1 MKFEK
6 AKRSKCKIKV
16 SIAGAS
22 GSGKTYSALCV
33 AKGMVSNLHKVAVID
48 TENGSSHLYS
58 HLGDF
63 SVLTLAAPY
72 SPEAY
77 IMAIN
82 EAIKNGFECV
92 IIDSLSHEWQG
103 PGGIIDIHGQMEG
116 NSFTNWN
123 KVTPRHN
130 ALIQKIVNAPVHV
143 IATLRSKTEYVMQQ
157 KNGKSIPEKM
167 GLKAVQRD
175 DCEYEFTVAFELNKY
190 HVAAVSKDRTGLFQ
204 QEPELI
210 LSENLGKRITDWC
223 EIDDVKTSNDV
234 KTSLD
239 IKQRLLDCDDLD
251 QLDLLIQENPNYS
264 DLLREEISFKKED
277 LLMINHPKFKQNGH
291 FQH

>member
-1 MKFEK
+1 MKFTK

-33 AKGMVSNLHKVAVID
+33 AKGMVGNLNKVAVID

-63 SVLTLAAPY
+63 SVLTLGAPY

-82 EAIKNGFECV
+82 EAIKNGYECI

-116 NSFTNWN
+116 NSFTNWS

-143 IATLRSKTEYVMQQ
+143 IATLRSKTEYIMQQ

-167 GLKAVQRD
+167 GLKSVQRD

-204 QEPELI
+204 QEPELV
-210 LSENLGKRITDWC
+210 LSEDLGKRITDWC
-223 EIDDVKTSNDV
+223 EIDEVKTNS
-234 KTSLD
+234 D
-239 IKQRLLDCDDLD
+239 ITKRLHGITDLE
-251 QLDLLIQENPNYS
+251 QLDELIHENPEYS
-264 DLLREEISFKKED
+264 DLLREEISIKKED
-277 LLMINHPKFKQNGH
+277 LLIINYPKFKQNGH
-291 FQH
+291 VQH

>member
-1 MKFEK
+1 MKFTK

-33 AKGMVSNLHKVAVID
+33 AKGMVGNLNKVAVID

-63 SVLTLAAPY
+63 SVLTIGAPY

-82 EAIKNGFECV
+82 EAIKNGYECI

-143 IATLRSKTEYVMQQ
+143 IATLRSKTEYIMQQ

-204 QEPELI
+204 QEPELV
-210 LSENLGKRITDWC
+210 LSEDLGKRITDWC
-223 EIDDVKTSNDV
+223 EIDEVKTNS
-234 KTSLD
+234 D
-239 IKQRLLDCDDLD
+239 ITKRLHGITDLE
-251 QLDLLIQENPNYS
+251 QLDELIHENPEYS
-264 DLLREEISFKKED
+264 DLLREEISIKKED
-277 LLMINHPKFKQNGH
+277 LLIINYPKFKQNGH
-291 FQH
+291 VQH

>member
-33 AKGMVSNLHKVAVID
+33 AKGMVSNLNKVAVID

-63 SVLTLAAPY
+63 SVLTLGAPY

-82 EAIKNGFECV
+82 EAIKNGYECI

-116 NSFTNWN
+116 NSFTNWS

-130 ALIQKIVNAPVHV
+130 ALIQKIVTSPVHI

-157 KNGKSIPEKM
+157 KNGKSVPEKM
-167 GLKAVQRD
+167 GLKSVQRD

-210 LSENLGKRITDWC
+210 LSENLGKRIIDWC
-223 EIDDVKTSNDV
+223 EIDEVKTNS
-234 KTSLD
+234 D
-239 IKQRLLDCDDLD
+239 ITKRLHGITDLE
-251 QLDLLIQENPNYS
+251 QLDELILENPEYS
-264 DLLREEISFKKED
+264 DLLREEISVKKED
-277 LLMINHPKFKQNGH
+277 VLIINYPKFKQNGH
-291 FQH
+291 IQH

>member
-33 AKGMVSNLHKVAVID
+33 AKGMVSNLNKVAVID

-63 SVLTLAAPY
+63 SVLTLGAPY

-82 EAIKNGFECV
+82 EAIKNGYECI

-143 IATLRSKTEYVMQQ
+143 IATLRSKTEYIMQQ

-204 QEPELI
+204 HEPELK
-210 LSENLGKRITDWC
+210 LSEDLGKRIIDWC
-223 EIDDVKTSNDV
+223 EIDEVKTNS
-234 KTSLD
+234 D
-239 IKQRLLDCDDLD
+239 ITKRLHGIIDLE
-251 QLDLLIQENPNYS
+251 QLDELIHENPEYS
-264 DLLREEISFKKED
+264 DLLREEISVKKED
-277 LLMINHPKFKQNGH
+277 LLLINYPKFKQNGH
-291 FQH
+291 VQH

>member
-1 MKFEK
+1 MKFTK

-33 AKGMVSNLHKVAVID
+33 AKGMVGNLNKVAVID

-63 SVLTLAAPY
+63 SVLTIGAPY

-82 EAIKNGFECV
+82 EAIKNGYECI

-116 NSFTNWN
+116 NSFTNWS

-143 IATLRSKTEYVMQQ
+143 IATLRSKTEYIMQQ

-167 GLKAVQRD
+167 GLKSVQRD

-204 QEPELI
+204 QEPELV
-210 LSENLGKRITDWC
+210 LSEDLGKRITDWC
-223 EIDDVKTSNDV
+223 EIDEVKTNS
-234 KTSLD
+234 D
-239 IKQRLLDCDDLD
+239 ITKRLHGITDLE
-251 QLDLLIQENPNYS
+251 QLDELIHENPEYS
-264 DLLREEISFKKED
+264 DLLREEISIKKED
-277 LLMINHPKFKQNGH
+277 LLIINYPKFKQNGPV
-291 FQH
+291 QH

>member
-33 AKGMVSNLHKVAVID
+33 AKGMVSNLNKVAVID

-63 SVLTLAAPY
+63 SVLTLGAPY

-82 EAIKNGFECV
+82 EAIKNGYECI

-143 IATLRSKTEYVMQQ
+143 IATLRSKTEYIMQQ

-167 GLKAVQRD
+167 GLKAIQRD

-204 QEPELI
+204 HEPELK
-210 LSENLGKRITDWC
+210 LSEDLGKRIIDWC
-223 EIDDVKTSNDV
+223 EIDEVKTNS
-234 KTSLD
+234 D
-239 IKQRLLDCDDLD
+239 ITKRLHGITDLE
-251 QLDLLIQENPNYS
+251 QLDELIHENPEYS
-264 DLLREEISFKKED
+264 DLLREEISVKKED
-277 LLMINHPKFKQNGH
+277 LLLINYPKFKQNGH
-291 FQH
+291 VQH

>member
-1 MKFEK
+1 MEFEK

-22 GSGKTYSALCV
+22 GSGKTYSAICL
-33 AKGMVSNLHKVAVID
+33 AKGMVKNLNKVAVID

-63 SVLTLAAPY
+63 SVLTLSAPY

-82 EAIKNGFECV
+82 EAIKRGFECI

-103 PGGIIDIHGQMEG
+103 AGGIIDIHGKMEG
-116 NSFTNWN
+116 NSFTNWS
-123 KVTPRHN
+123 KVSPRHN
-130 ALIQKIVNAPVHV
+130 ALIQNIVNAPVHI
-143 IATLRSKTEYVMQQ
+143 IATLRCKTEYVMQQ

-175 DCEYEFTVAFELNKY
+175 DTEYEFTVAFELNQLHK
-190 HVAAVSKDRTGLFQ
+190 ATISKDRTGLFKQ
-204 QEPELI
+204 GIEFI
-210 LSENLGKRITDWC
+210 LNNEVGEKINQWCCTDTINNSKKSIFD
-223 EIDDVKTSNDV
+223 EIVLCKD
-234 KTSLD
+234 
-239 IKQRLLDCDDLD
+239 
-251 QLDLLIQENPNYS
+251 IQELQQIYNENSELRDNYRNEFS
-264 DLLREEISFKKED
+264 SKKEE
-277 LLMINHPKFKQNGH
+277 LLSNINIAL
-291 FQH
+291 

>member
-1 MKFEK
+1 
-6 AKRSKCKIKV
+6 
-16 SIAGAS
+16 
-22 GSGKTYSALCV
+22 
-33 AKGMVSNLHKVAVID
+33 
-48 TENGSSHLYS
+48 
-58 HLGDF
+58 
-63 SVLTLAAPY
+63 
-72 SPEAY
+72 
-77 IMAIN
+77 MAIN
-82 EAIKNGFECV
+82 EAINNGFECV

>member
-33 AKGMVSNLHKVAVID
+33 AKGMVSNLNKVAVID

-63 SVLTLAAPY
+63 SVLTLGAPY

-82 EAIKNGFECV
+82 EAIKNGYECI

-143 IATLRSKTEYVMQQ
+143 IATLRSKTEYIMQQ
-157 KNGKSIPEKM
+157 KNGKSIPEKI
-167 GLKAVQRD
+167 GLKSIQRD

-204 QEPELI
+204 HEPELK
-210 LSENLGKRITDWC
+210 LSEDLGKRIIDWC
-223 EIDDVKTSNDV
+223 EIDEVKTNS
-234 KTSLD
+234 D
-239 IKQRLLDCDDLD
+239 ITKRLHGIKDLE
-251 QLDLLIQENPNYS
+251 QLDELIHENPEYS
-264 DLLREEISFKKED
+264 DLLREEISVKKED
-277 LLMINHPKFKQNGH
+277 LLLINYPKFKQNGH
-291 FQH
+291 VQH

>member
-33 AKGMVSNLHKVAVID
+33 AKGMVSNLNRVAVID

-63 SVLTLAAPY
+63 SVLTLGAPY

-82 EAIKNGFECV
+82 EAIKNGYECI

-143 IATLRSKTEYVMQQ
+143 IATLRSKTEYIMQQ
-157 KNGKSIPEKM
+157 KNGKSIPEKI
-167 GLKAVQRD
+167 GLKSVQRD

-204 QEPELI
+204 HEPELK
-210 LSENLGKRITDWC
+210 LSEDLGKRIIDWC
-223 EIDDVKTSNDV
+223 EIDEVKTN
-234 KTSLD
+234 TD
-239 IKQRLLDCDDLD
+239 ITKRLHGITDLE
-251 QLDLLIQENPNYS
+251 QLDELIHENPEYS
-264 DLLREEISFKKED
+264 DLLREEISVKKED
-277 LLMINHPKFKQNGH
+277 LLIINYPKFKQNGH
-291 FQH
+291 VQH